1 MKRRNAPAT
10 SGNVLASQTWLLVM
24 FVISEMYD
32 GIGFF
37 GRTNDT
43 KLASSIGMP
52 FRSKM
57 TAANSIIS
65 FLMRLTPV
73 VSKSKITYITFSQ
86 LMEEGSWMAVT
97 VNGGVGGTAATG
109 F

>member
-1 MKRRNAPAT
+1 
-10 SGNVLASQTWLLVM
+10 M
-24 FVISEMYD
+24 FVISVMYD

-37 GRTNDT
+37 GGTNDT
-43 KLASSIGMP
+43 KLSSSIGML
-52 FRSKM
+52 FQSKM
-57 TAANSIIS
+57 TAANQLFP

-97 VNGGVGGTAATG
+97 VNGGGGGTAAKQG
-109 F
+109 SDGWVGL